1 MGANEIVSMEDALDM
16 GINQIGEKMNDP
28 SQLRLGFLR
37 KVMHEALGGA
47 QALPI
52 DEVGEIM
59 NDIGFQ
65 SVGEKLG
72 SAFVAAFPEAEEN
85 SDNPPAHAR

>member
-37 KVMHEALGGA
+37 KVMHEALGG
-47 QALPI
+47 
-52 DEVGEIM
+52 
-59 NDIGFQ
+59 
-65 SVGEKLG
+65 G
-72 SAFVAAFPEAEEN
+72 SSPT
-85 SDNPPAHAR
+85 D